1 MKKLLTALLATALMI
16 SCAGCGNNAEM
27 ERLKKEN
34 EELKTQLNESNSD
47 SENATESNTSS
58 AKDDSLKQLKIN
70 EPYTVETEYGSYK
83 ITFKGIKLHAFPDY
97 PEQDSAFLYEVE
109 NIDFKNDEYAG
120 VDLDSSAFMIYNSDN
135 VKMTT
140 SYGFSYE
147 DYICPSI
154 VLPGKKG
161 KFVLML
167 KINDSCKYL
176 DVYFSRNDQ
185 PPLVQIQIPTTE

>member
-1 MKKLLTALLATALMI
+1 MKKFIALALMSVLAL
-16 SCAGCGNNAEM
+16 SCVGCGNNAEM

-47 SENATESNTSS
+47 SENTTETNTSS
-58 AKDDSLKQLKIN
+58 TKDNSLKQLKLC

-83 ITFKGIKLHAFPDY
+83 LTFKGVKLHAFPDY

-120 VDLDSSAFMIYNSDN
+120 VDLDSSSFMIYNSDN

-140 SYGFSYE
+140 SCGFSYE

-161 KFVLML
+161 KFVLIL

-176 DVYFSRNDQ
+176 DVYFSRNGQ
-185 PPLVQIQIPTTE
+185 TPLAQIQIPTTE

>member
-161 KFVLML
+161 NL
-167 KINDSCKYL
+167 C
-176 DVYFSRNDQ
+176 
-185 PPLVQIQIPTTE
+185 